1 MRSLLKNKE
10 LNSIK
15 SLRKSLKEIKNDF
28 DDKIAH
34 LRAIK
39 SLDLSLALWELTS
52 NSRKSIESKVENLS
66 DTYSQEYIDGYY
78 EGVNKVF
85 ERIYELL
92 DENNISIDEL
102 II

>member
-1 MRSLLKNKE
+1 MKAELKFD
-10 LNSIK
+10 L
-15 SLRKSLKEIKNDF
+15 NDF

-39 SLDLSLALWELTS
+39 SLDLSLVLWELTS
-52 NSRKSIESKVENLS
+52 NSRKSIESSVENLS
-66 DTYSQEYIDGYY
+66 DTHSQEYIDGYY